1 MMEQTWRGILG
12 QYGQEVT
19 LRQGEKAVSL
29 RAFLQPALNGSAEQK
44 LPTPLGLGRKDR
56 FLYLGPADHPLD
68 TDTLVEWNEREFR
81 VQSAHLVGENVCPH
95 WWAMLYPRDE
105 VVL

>member
-1 MMEQTWRGILG
+1 MMDQTWRGILN

-19 LRQGEKAVSL
+19 LRRGEDEVPL
-29 RAFLQPALNGSAEQK
+29 RAFVQPALDRSAEQEA
-44 LPTPLGLGRKDR
+44 PTPLGLGGKDR
-56 FLYLGPADHPLD
+56 FLYLGPGDQPLD
-68 TDTLVEWNEREFR
+68 MDTLVEWKGRELR
-81 VQSAHLVGENVCPH
+81 VRSAHLVGEHVCPY

>member
-1 MMEQTWRGILG
+1 MEQTWQGILNR
-12 QYGQEVT
+12 YGQAIT
-19 LRQGEKAVSL
+19 LRQGENAVSL
-29 RAFLQPALNGSAEQK
+29 RAFVQPALDRGTEQEV
-44 LPTPLGLGRKDR
+44 PGPLGLGRKDR
-56 FLYLGPADHPLD
+56 FLYLGPESHPLD

-81 VQSAHLVGENVCPH
+81 VQSAHLVGEAVCPY

>member
-1 MMEQTWRGILG
+1 MMEQTWRGILSR
-12 QYGQEVT
+12 YGQEVT
-19 LRQGEKAVSL
+19 LRRGENETSL
-29 RAFLQPALNGSAEQK
+29 RAFVQSALDRGTQQEV
-44 LPTPLGLGRKDR
+44 PGPLGLGRKDR

-81 VQSAHLVGENVCPH
+81 VQSAYRVGENICPH

>member
-1 MMEQTWRGILG
+1 MEQTWRGILS

-19 LRQGEKAVSL
+19 LRRGEEEASL
-29 RAFLQPALNGSAEQK
+29 RAFVQPALDRGKEQEV
-44 LPTPLGLGRKDR
+44 PTPLGLGGQDR

-68 TDTLVEWNEREFR
+68 TDTLVEWSGRQFR
-81 VQSAHLVGENVCPH
+81 VRSAHLAGENVCPH
-95 WWAMLYPRDE
+95 WWAMLCPRDE